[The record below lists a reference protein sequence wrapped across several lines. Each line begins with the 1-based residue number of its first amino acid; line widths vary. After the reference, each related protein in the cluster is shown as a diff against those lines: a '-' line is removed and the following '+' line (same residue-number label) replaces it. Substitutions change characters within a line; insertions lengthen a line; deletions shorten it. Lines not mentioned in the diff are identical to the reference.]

1 MPKIQVSRCM
11 STQHP
16 DNVNSPFFADT
27 EVLAGETEI
36 KEAYYVFSHL
46 NIREQMW
53 DCEGKEVDNHVV
65 EKLLTRYPQ
74 FFSENRLGKDVYLTL
89 RVPNPSVE
97 KTQGKILLETLETI
111 PRNYDIAAAAGS
123 DVAPVWEIIL
133 PMCTSSDQLERV
145 YEYYKKIVVGKR
157 TAVVAGISVAE
168 WVGEFSPSEI
178 SVIPL
183 VEDRKSLTEADK
195 IVGEFIKQRKPEYQR
210 VFLARS
216 DPALNYGSLA
226 AVLLNK
232 LCLQKLHQ
240 LQEETSIEIL
250 PIIGVGSAPFRGNLK
265 PTNVQNCLREYP
277 SVQTFTLQSSYK
289 YDYPESVVR
298 SGNEEINET
307 RRRSPLH
314 VDEDTISA
322 IVDKTISQYQKEVEA
337 LSPLISILAKYVP
350 SRRSRK
356 LHIGLFG
363 YARSMKGISL
373 PRAIP
378 FCAAL
383 YSIGLP
389 PELLGLS
396 ALTEKEL
403 DRVRTLYIAFDE
415 DISDSTKYI
424 CKENLARLPHG
435 IGKQIMGVISH
446 FDCQIDQDYSEA
458 AKEVMDIALSDNRA
472 NLTDAIMKTAWKRN
486 FLG

>member
-1 MPKIQVSRCM
+1 M

-16 DNVNSPFFADT
+16 DNVNSPFFSDS
-27 EVLAGETEI
+27 EIVAGETEI

-46 NIREQMW
+46 GISEQMW
-53 DCEGKEVDNHVV
+53 DCEGKEVDNYVV
-65 EKLLTRYPQ
+65 EKLLVRYPQ
-74 FFSENRLGKDVYLTL
+74 FFSENVLGKDIYLTL
-89 RVPNPSVE
+89 RVPNPNVE
-97 KTQGKILLETLETI
+97 KTQGKILLETLESI
-111 PRNYDIAAAAGS
+111 PRSYDIAIAAGS
-123 DVAPVWEIIL
+123 DSAPIWEIIL
-133 PMCTSSDQLERV
+133 PMCTSAVQLDRL
-145 YEYYKKIVVGKR
+145 YEYYKKIVVGKKAFR
-157 TAVVAGISVAE
+157 IADVTVSE
-168 WVGEFSPSEI
+168 WVGDFGPQEI
-178 SVIPL
+178 SLIPL
-183 VEDRKSLTEADK
+183 VEDKDSLIGADK
-195 IVGEFIKQRKPEYQR
+195 IVGQYLQNKKVEYQR

-240 LQEETSIEIL
+240 LAERTSVEIY

-298 SGNEEINET
+298 NGTEEINET
-307 RRRSPLH
+307 KRRNPLH
-314 VDEDTISA
+314 VDEETIEQ
-322 IVDKTISQYQKEVEA
+322 ITQKTIAQYQKEVEA
-337 LSPLISILAKYVP
+337 LSPLITILAKYVP
-350 SRRSRK
+350 SRRARK

-363 YARSMKGISL
+363 YARSMRGITL

-396 ALTEKEL
+396 ALNQQEL

-415 DISDSTKYI
+415 DISDSTKYV
-424 CKENLARLPHG
+424 CKQNLERLPG
-435 IGKQIMGVISH
+435 GVGQNILRLLDN
-446 FDCQIDQDYSEA
+446 FDCRIDEDYSEA

-472 NLTDAIMKTAWKRN
+472 HLTDAIIKTAWKRN